1 MKILGIDGGASKV
14 SGAIIERINEDTF
27 EISGKIIEL
36 HYKDHPSFDHSFQPV
51 DLIEQLNDALILQKE
66 KEQGGVYIETLL
78 NVIKQL
84 GGNTDSFISIAMPG
98 IKSNDK
104 KGIQVMS
111 NGPRLPDLCK
121 KIQNAIEPSSNISN
135 IESDSDM
142 CAWGEEFA
150 INGFFRDINN
160 AYYMG
165 GGTGIAD
172 GMKLNNQLLSF
183 DSQSSWIAKTWEL
196 KSSNGSSIESLISM
210 PAINSL
216 SEKSVIS
223 ISKILALL
231 IFERVRTIYEG
242 WDNQFIIERKIDKS
256 HSYHGILLDR
266 IVIGQR
272 LSQYFN
278 SNVGNK
284 IFQQVKTSFNE
295 LCAHHG
301 GAIKEHFLNDDRIV
315 LSSLREAPIIGLG
328 SKAWMEIS

>member
-36 HYKDHPSFDHSFQPV
+36 HYKDHPSFDHSFKPV
-51 DLIEQLNDALILQKE
+51 DLTEQLNDASILQKE
-66 KEQGGVYIETLL
+66 KDQGGVYIETLL

-121 KIQNAIEPSSNISN
+121 KIQNVIEPSSNISN

-272 LSQYFN
+272 LSQYLN
-278 SNVGNK
+278 SNVGIK

-301 GAIKEHFLNDDRIV
+301 GTIKEHFLNDDRIV
-315 LSSLREAPIIGLG
+315 LSRLREAPIIGLG

>member
-36 HYKDHPSFDHSFQPV
+36 HYKDHPSFDHSFKPV
-51 DLIEQLNDALILQKE
+51 DLTEQLNDASILQKE
-66 KEQGGVYIETLL
+66 KDQGGVYIETLL

-84 GGNTDSFISIAMPG
+84 DGNTDSFISIAMPG

-121 KIQNAIEPSSNISN
+121 KIQNVIEPSSNISN

-210 PAINSL
+210 PAINIL

-272 LSQYFN
+272 LSQYLN
-278 SNVGNK
+278 SNVGIN

-315 LSSLREAPIIGLG
+315 LSNLREAPIIGLG

>member
-150 INGFFRDINN
+150 INGFFRGINN
-160 AYYMG
+160 AYYIG

-183 DSQSSWIAKTWEL
+183 DSQSGWITKTWEL

-210 PAINSL
+210 PAINNH
-216 SEKSVIS
+216 SENSVMS
-223 ISKILALL
+223 ISKIFALL

-242 WDNQFIIERKIDKS
+242 WDNQFIVERKIDKS

-272 LSQYFN
+272 LSEYLN
-278 SNVGNK
+278 SKVGNN
-284 IFQQVKTSFNE
+284 IFEQIKTDFIE